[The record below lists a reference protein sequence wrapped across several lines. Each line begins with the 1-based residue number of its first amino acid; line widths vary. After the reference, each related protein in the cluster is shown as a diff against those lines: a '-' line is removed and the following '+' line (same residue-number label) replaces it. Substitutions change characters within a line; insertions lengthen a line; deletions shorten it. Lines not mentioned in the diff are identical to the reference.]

1 MYHLFLSPHFDDA
14 VLSCGATIYQLVQA
28 GKPVIALTIMA
39 ANPSLEQVPDSPIVR
54 ELHDRWASGEQPVE
68 ARIRE
73 DEIAITS
80 LGAECRRMNIWTDC
94 IYRQSRK
101 GAVLYTSWEEV
112 FGEIHPED
120 TAAKFLPS
128 LVLPP
133 AEPLLCIYAPLGVG
147 HHVDHQIV
155 RNWGME
161 LQRQTPWVALKFYE
175 EYPYIEQP
183 GALEAASAYFA
194 ALDPPLRFSPEVVYA
209 PEPAVA
215 AKLQAIRAYQS
226 QLSSFWSSDH
236 EMIRAVRGT
245 MMATGAGELAERYW
259 LINTGNEI
267 HA

>member
-28 GKPVIALTIMA
+28 GKPVIVLTVMA
-39 ANPSLEQVPDSPIVR
+39 ANPLLEQVPDSPIVR
-54 ELHDRWASGEQPVE
+54 ELHERWASGQHPVE

-94 IYRQSRK
+94 IYRLSRNRT
-101 GAVLYTSWEEV
+101 ALYTCWEEV

-120 TAAKFLPS
+120 TASQFLPS

-133 AEPLLCIYAPLGVG
+133 TEPLSCIYAPLGVG

-155 RNWGME
+155 RNWGFE
-161 LQRQTPWVALKFYE
+161 LHQQLPWVALKFYE
-175 EYPYIEQP
+175 EYPYIEQA
-183 GALEAASAYFA
+183 GALEAALSYYEGF
-194 ALDPPLRFSPEVVYA
+194 DSPPQFSPECVSIQETA
-209 PEPAVA
+209 FE

-226 QLSSFWSSDH
+226 QLSSFWSSDDQ
-236 EMIRAVRGT
+236 MIRAVRGT

-259 LINTGNEI
+259 LIKTGNEI
-267 HA
+267 YA